1 MITESEIQSMG
12 AQEAIRR
19 KHLVIAAK
27 DASQNPA
34 VDFLLVLASDTN
46 RACTHSRLTGQMSGF
61 SDRRSFNKV
70 ADWYETDRFDNT
82 DPVLENK
89 IRAMGAREAIR
100 QGHLKVI
107 GKDTNKYPATAYLLM
122 MTGNPTRGC
131 TWEVYQPGMS
141 KFDDLQLFYK
151 FGAWYDADHIEI
163 EEEAGAQP

>member
-1 MITESEIQSMG
+1 MITESEIQAIG

-27 DASQNPA
+27 DASQSPA
-34 VDFLLVLASDTN
+34 DNYLLVLASDTN
-46 RACTHSRLTGQMSGF
+46 RACTYSGLTGQMSEFG
-61 SDRRSFNKV
+61 DRRSFNKFT
-70 ADWYETDRFDNT
+70 DWYETDRFDDA